1 MVSCDGSDTIVLQF
15 FSDDT
20 CDNEMTIA
28 DVMKASVPDQA
39 SASVTVTSDWDSS
52 LTAGDDWKTMASMS
66 MGGQDVQIQTKVTK
80 IDGCPSIGTGARS

>member
-39 SASVTVTSDWDSS
+39 TVTSDWDSS
-52 LTAGDDWKTMASMS
+52 LTAGGDWKTMAKMS
-66 MGGQDVQIQTKVTK
+66 MAGQDVQIQTKVTK
-80 IDGCPSIGTGARS
+80 IDGCPSIGTGAQS